1 MQIYTE
7 TLKFKFLYLYKI
19 YKAKKMFKLTFLKCE
34 YNLRERSIHSNDN
47 QIWYFKILC
56 VLFNAFIVT
65 PIVIIY
71 WACAWDIM

>member
-1 MQIYTE
+1 
-7 TLKFKFLYLYKI
+7 
-19 YKAKKMFKLTFLKCE
+19 MFKLTFLKCE

>member
-1 MQIYTE
+1 
-7 TLKFKFLYLYKI
+7 
-19 YKAKKMFKLTFLKCE
+19 MFKLTFLKCE

-47 QIWYFKILC
+47 QKWYLKILC